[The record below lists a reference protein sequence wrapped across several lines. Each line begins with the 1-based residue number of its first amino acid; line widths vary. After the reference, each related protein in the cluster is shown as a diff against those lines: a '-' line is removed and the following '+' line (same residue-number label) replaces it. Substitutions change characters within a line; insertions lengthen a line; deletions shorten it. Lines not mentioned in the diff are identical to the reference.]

1 MNALLL
7 GGNSLRNREWIQR
20 VGVSFSSLFDK
31 ITVHDYKHWQEGRPN
46 ISFEDEQPILAKEA
60 AALDDYVVF
69 AKSAGSILTVKSI
82 HDGLI
87 APQKC
92 VFAGTALAMVK
103 NENLDFARWLSAVE
117 CPVLFIHNSDD
128 PIASFNELKD
138 YLSENGPTNFEMVEL
153 PGETHDYDDL
163 EELTELVKEFVFK

>member
-7 GGNSLRNREWIQR
+7 GGNSLRNQEWIHR
-20 VGVSFSSLFDK
+20 VGEAFSPLFNDLK
-31 ITVHDYKHWQEGRPN
+31 VHDYKHWLEGRPN
-46 ISFEDEQPILAKEA
+46 INLADEQPVIAKEA
-60 AALDDYVVF
+60 AGLGDYVVF

-82 HDGLI
+82 YDGLI
-87 APQKC
+87 SPKKC

-128 PIASFNELKD
+128 PIASFAELKE
-138 YLSENGPTNFEMVEL
+138 YMTENGPANFEMVEL

-163 EELTELVKEFVFK
+163 PELTELVKEFVFK